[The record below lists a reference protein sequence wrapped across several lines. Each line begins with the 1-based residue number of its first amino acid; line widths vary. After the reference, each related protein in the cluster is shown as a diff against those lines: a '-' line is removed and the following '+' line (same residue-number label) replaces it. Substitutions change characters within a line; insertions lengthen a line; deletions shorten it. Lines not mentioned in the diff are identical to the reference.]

1 MWLDL
6 LFKTELSAEHKLVGV
21 AISRTCA
28 YNRRESK
35 QLSEITPYSISRII
49 KEPSDKV
56 SEIIT
61 ELENLGWIFDTGVH
75 KGARRVFALSFSLL
89 PLGRP
94 KT

>member
-6 LFKTELSAEHKLVGV
+6 LFKAELSAEHKLVGV
-21 AISRTCA
+21 VISRSCA

-35 QLSEITPYSISRII
+35 QLSEITPYSISRIL
-49 KEPSDKV
+49 KVPSTRV
-56 SEIIT
+56 GEIIID
-61 ELENLGWIFDTGVH
+61 LEKLGWLFDTGIH